1 MLTKCDVCI
10 DFSKREYDLPFYND
24 PRDTAATGIMWFC
37 SEACRYV
44 YFSGAAQDVFCC
56 VCCNRYTITLY
67 EYNEFGDGE
76 RTCILC
82 YGRQV
87 LKSGQP
93 LSDFDESHGISRR
106 CSHRLPSN
114 HWIPS
119 TEITLAGY
127 TCIRMTVRNDRD
139 AAAVARGIL
148 ERNLG
153 ACVILR
159 NIAEAAGIAVLARP
173 SLQRARDAAVT
184 MCVAWRFDKGSTIGR
199 LPRDVLGLLVKA
211 VWATRFEGA
220 WLNI

>member
-1 MLTKCDVCI
+1 MLTQCDGCI
-10 DFSKREYDLPFYND
+10 ELASREYDTPFYND

-44 YFSGAAQDVFCC
+44 YFSGAAQNVFCC
-56 VCCNRYTITLY
+56 VCCNRYIITLY

-82 YGRQV
+82 YGRRI

-127 TCIRMTVRNDRD
+127 TCIRMTARNDRD
-139 AAAVARGIL
+139 AAAVASGIL

-153 ACVILR
+153 ACVVLQDIPKV
-159 NIAEAAGIAVLARP
+159 AGIAILARP
-173 SLQRARDAAVT
+173 SPQRTR
-184 MCVAWRFDKGSTIGR
+184 VAILTLCAGWCFDKGSAIGR
-199 LPRDVLGLLVKA
+199 LPRDVLGLLAKA
-211 VWATRFEGA
+211 VWATRFDKA
-220 WLNI
+220 WLNV